1 MVPYVALPKLSAPP
15 LYAAYTQPIRSYTP
29 DLYAQSIRQIHLYAA
44 YTSGYTPGPI
54 RQNTV
59 LHGVGRPAPFRNGHQ
74 KCCSRPTVGLSD
86 RPTFCPSD
94 HPAVRPSDHPTVPPS
109 IDFHCLH
116 RSLQLYADLYVRY
129 TPPHTVYDLYVR
141 YTSLYADIRRGYTQL
156 YAHIR
161 YTQLYVRR
169 PSILASPHMVP

>member
-1 MVPYVALPKLSAPP
+1 MGSEMCIRDS
-15 LYAAYTQPIRSYTP
+15 IRSYTP

-59 LHGVGRPAPFRNGHQ
+59 LRGVGRPAPFRNGHQ
-74 KCCSRPTVGLSD
+74 KC
-86 RPTFCPSD
+86 CPSD

-109 IDFHCLH
+109 IDFPCLH
-116 RSLQLYADLYVRY
+116 RSLQLYADLYVRLLFRY
-129 TPPHTVYDLYVR
+129 LKCDLYAAIR
-141 YTSLYADIRRGYTQL
+141 CLYADIRRAIRNL
-156 YAHIR
+156 YADIR

-169 PSILASPHMVP
+169 PSILASPHMVPLWYLSLIHI